1 MNYAIIVSGGI
12 GSRMKMGDRP
22 KQYIEVN
29 GRPVIAYTLER
40 FQKAASIDRIVIVAA
55 PQWRDYLKH
64 WIEQLGVDRFYA
76 FADPGE
82 TRQDS
87 VFNGLKA
94 CLNEDNS
101 EEDMVA
107 VQDGVRPLV
116 SVEQIERCF
125 KAARGH
131 DGALPVSP
139 MYETVYYSQN
149 GNVIEGLP
157 DRSTLFSG
165 QTPEVFKMLKYKRA
179 HEQATAEEIA
189 QTRGSSVLAHRHGM
203 DIVLTQGEDLAFKLT
218 TRADMERF
226 CWLVGAKR
234 PQEESI

>member
-29 GRPVIAYTLER
+29 GRPIIAYTLER
-40 FQKAASIDRIVIVAA
+40 FQKAESIDRIVVVAA
-55 PQWRDYLKH
+55 PQWRDYILE
-64 WIEQLGVDRFYA
+64 WVQRLGVSRFYA

-82 TRQDS
+82 TRQHS

-94 CLNEDNS
+94 CLNENNT
-101 EEDMVA
+101 EEDLVA
-107 VQDGVRPLV
+107 VQDAVRPLV

-125 KAARGH
+125 EAACGH
-131 DGALPVSP
+131 DGALPVNP
-139 MYETVYYSQN
+139 MYETVYYSLD
-149 GNVIEGLP
+149 GKAIEGLP

-165 QTPEVFKMLKYKRA
+165 QTPEVFRMLKYKRA

-203 DIVLTQGEDLAFKLT
+203 DIVLTHGEDLAFKLT

-226 CWLVGAKR
+226 CWLVGVQK
-234 PQEESI
+234 PLEENV